1 MKPARI
7 VVVEDER
14 IVALHLQQ
22 QLTKLDYEV
31 AGIAASGEDALN
43 HIVRLRPDIVLMDIH
58 LEGDIDGIETVSRIP
73 DDLHVP
79 IIYLTAYSEE
89 TTLERA
95 RATKPYGYLIKPYSE
110 RELHATIQMAL
121 ERARAEAAVR
131 ASEDRLRSIVGA
143 ISEGIFVAD
152 AQSGLLIEVN
162 KPGSAMFGYADGEL
176 VGLDL
181 RVLSAEATTYT
192 PAQAKA
198 WMAKAAGGPPKRFD
212 WRCRRKDGRAF
223 WAALS
228 MQVASIGG
236 RRVVLAVVHDLT
248 ERQAIED
255 QLRQAQKIEAIGQ
268 LTGGIAHDFNNL
280 LGVIIGNLDLL
291 RETRLEDEELSEL
304 SGDALEAAL
313 RGADLTRQLLAFARR
328 QPLQPKKLDLNELVM
343 GTTRL
348 LKRVLG
354 ENIEISANFEDDVC
368 LVVADRTQLEAALTN
383 LATNARDAMPRG
395 GQLIVSTG
403 VRELDAAYAAVQQ
416 DVVPGRYALIEV
428 TDTGVGMSAEVR
440 DHIFEPF
447 YTTKDRDRGTG
458 LGLSMV
464 FGFLKQS
471 GGHVSV
477 YSEAG
482 VGTTFRL
489 YLPSVSGEA
498 AMKTESNL
506 VDQLVGKGETALVVE
521 DDTPIRRIVV
531 RYFRELG
538 FNVVE
543 AKNAAEAVDCLD
555 GEAIDILFTDVV
567 MPGAMDGVELAHMA
581 AERWPGLT
589 VILTSGFPRT
599 RLQDDL
605 DQDRFRLLSK
615 PYRKADLAQ
624 VLREC
629 LKRPTIGNAIGG

>member
-1 MKPARI
+1 MKPARVI
-7 VVVEDER
+7 VVEDER

-22 QLTKLDYEV
+22 QLVKLDYEV
-31 AGIAASGEDALN
+31 AGVAASGQSALD
-43 HIVRLRPDIVLMDIH
+43 HICRQRPDIVLMDIH
-58 LEGDIDGIETVSRIP
+58 LEGDMDGIETVSRIP
-73 DDLHVP
+73 ADLHVP
-79 IIYLTAYSEE
+79 IVYLTAYSEE
-89 TTLERA
+89 ATLERA

-121 ERARAEAAVR
+121 ERSKVESALRT
-131 ASEDRLRSIVGA
+131 SEDRFRSIFGA
-143 ISEGIFVAD
+143 ISEGIFIAD
-152 AQSGLLIEVN
+152 AQTGRFIEVN
-162 KPGSAMFGYADGEL
+162 GPGSAMFGYGEGEL
-176 VGLDL
+176 VGRDL
-181 RVLSAEATTYT
+181 RVLAAETPTYT
-192 PAQAKA
+192 PEQAKA
-198 WMAKAAGGPPKRFD
+198 WMAKAATGPPRRFD
-212 WRCRRKDGRAF
+212 LHCRRKDGRAF

-236 RRVVLAVVHDLT
+236 RQVVLAVAHDLT
-248 ERQAIED
+248 ERLAIED

-328 QPLQPKKLDLNELVM
+328 QPLQPKKLDINELVT

-354 ENIEISANFEDDVC
+354 ENIEISVRFEDEAC
-368 LVVADRTQLEAALTN
+368 LVMADRTQLEAALTN

-395 GQLIVSTG
+395 GQLIISTG
-403 VRELDAAYAAVQQ
+403 VRDLDADYAAVQQ
-416 DVVPGRYALIEV
+416 DVAPGRYALIEV
-428 TDTGVGMSAEVR
+428 TDTGIGMPAEVR

-489 YLPSVSGEA
+489 YLPSASGEA
-498 AMKTESNL
+498 AMKTEPNL
-506 VDQLVGKGETALVVE
+506 VDQLVGRGETALVVE

-543 AKNAAEAVDCLD
+543 AKNAAEAVACLD
-555 GEAIDILFTDVV
+555 AEAIDILFTDVV

-581 AERWPGLT
+581 AERWPSLN
-589 VILTSGFPRT
+589 VILTSGFPQT
-599 RLQDDL
+599 KLQDDL

-624 VLREC
+624 VLRES
-629 LKRPTIGNAIGG
+629 LKRPTVGDAI